1 MTYEWDPRKAAGNA
15 RKHRV
20 TFVEAS
26 TVFRDHLAVTYPDPD
41 HSIGEQRFITIGLS
55 SRGNVLLVAHAEN
68 DDRVRIISARRA
80 TRRESHAYTQ
90 GLL

>member
-1 MTYEWDPRKAAGNA
+1 VTYEWDPRKAASNA

-20 TFVEAS
+20 SFTEAC
-26 TVFRDHLAVTYPDPD
+26 TIFRDPLAVTYQDPD
-41 HSIGEQRFITIGLS
+41 HSIGERRFITIGLS
-55 SRGNVLLVAHAEN
+55 SGGHVLLVAHAEN
-68 DDRVRIISARRA
+68 DARVRIISARRA